1 MKSFKKLNGRFSEII
16 LSVFVTLSG
25 FFIRNVSRKTAT
37 SFAHLLGDFVFD
49 KMQYRSELVLKNLAH
64 AFPEKTPE
72 EIKTIARKVYRNQ
85 GENIIEILCI
95 PKIKTADDAARILDL
110 DPAAI
115 RSKTIER
122 NTGGVLVSAHFGNW
136 ELLALC
142 AGFLLQPHTI
152 VVKPLRNRMI
162 DRQINRMRTLRG
174 NRIVNDGNALR
185 EGLSILRNGGILTLL
200 GDQSG
205 PDDGFYTDFMGRN
218 VPVFLGPAYFALKA
232 GVPFF
237 VVFCRRNGDG
247 RHTVD
252 VEEIDTTGLGSSRAD
267 VEEVTRR
274 YIKIVEKMIFRYP
287 DEWLWLHNRW
297 KRSKPEG
304 AEQSIS
310 MRILN
315 G

>member
-1 MKSFKKLNGRFSEII
+1 MKYRKKLNSHFSEII
-16 LSVFVTLSG
+16 LSVLVSFSG
-25 FFIRNVSRKTAT
+25 FFVRRVSRKTAT
-37 SFAHLLGDFVFD
+37 SFACLLGDFVFY
-49 KMQYRSELVLKNLAH
+49 KVQYRSELVLKNLAL

-72 EIKTIARKVYRNQ
+72 EIKTIARNVYRNQ
-85 GENIIEILCI
+85 GENIIEILRI
-95 PKIKTADDAARILDL
+95 PNIKTAGDAARLLDL
-110 DPAAI
+110 DSSAI
-115 RSKTIER
+115 RSKTIDR
-122 NTGGVLVSAHFGNW
+122 NSGGVLVSAHFGNW

-162 DRQINRMRTLRG
+162 NRQINRMRTLRG
-174 NRIVNDGNALR
+174 NRIVYDGNALR

-205 PDDGFYTDFMGRN
+205 PGDGFYTDFMGRN

-232 GVPFF
+232 GVPLF
-237 VVFCRRNGDG
+237 VVMSRRKGDG

-252 VEEIDTTGLGSSRAD
+252 VEEIDTTGLGFSRTD

-287 DEWLWLHNRW
+287 EEWLWLHNRW
-297 KRSKPEG
+297 KRSKPSAVE
-304 AEQSIS
+304 ESIS
-310 MRILN
+310 LFS
-315 G
+315 